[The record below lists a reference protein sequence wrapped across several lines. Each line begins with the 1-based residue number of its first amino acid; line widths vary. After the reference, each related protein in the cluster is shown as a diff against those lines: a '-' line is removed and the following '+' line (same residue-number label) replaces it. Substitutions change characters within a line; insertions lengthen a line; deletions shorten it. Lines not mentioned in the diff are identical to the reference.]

1 MHDERE
7 LIERAKSGD
16 ERAFTELY
24 HRYRQTVYNFS
35 YNVCHNKD
43 YADEVVQDTFI
54 NVYRKLHQYDGRAKF
69 STWLYSIVV
78 NNCQMHN
85 RRTRLEQATISIEE
99 LGTPTDETEPTTTEL
114 PASDDLR
121 PDAIVMNRELEEALH
136 RALQK
141 LPLDYR
147 LPYILRELEGLTG
160 EEAAAVMGLSLPAFK
175 SRLHRARMFIRTQ
188 LRDFAS

>member
-85 RRTRLEQATISIEE
+85 RRTQLEQATISIEE

-147 LPYILRELEGLTG
+147 LPYILRELEGLTS